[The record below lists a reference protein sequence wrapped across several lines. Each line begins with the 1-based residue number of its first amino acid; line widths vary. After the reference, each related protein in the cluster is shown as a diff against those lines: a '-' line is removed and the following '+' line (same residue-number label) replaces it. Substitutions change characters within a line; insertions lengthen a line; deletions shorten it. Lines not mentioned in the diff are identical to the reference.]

1 MSNDYTQAFFNALA
15 LAGPEVVR
23 RLAADVGLCE
33 EVVRAALQ
41 TMSDLERELAGAQQ
55 TIQCLRDQNSRL
67 LWPAAD
73 GEE

>member
-41 TMSDLERELAGAQQ
+41 ELAGAQQ

-67 LWPAAD
+67 LWPAAK
-73 GEE
+73 GEEQKP